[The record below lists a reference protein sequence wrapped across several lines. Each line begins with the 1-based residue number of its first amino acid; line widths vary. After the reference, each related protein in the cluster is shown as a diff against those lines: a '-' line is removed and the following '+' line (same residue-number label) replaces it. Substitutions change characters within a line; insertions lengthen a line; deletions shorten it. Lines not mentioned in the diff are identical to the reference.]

1 MYFYCEWDGML
12 LEDLVIMWFIYFLN
26 CHLENPRVGWVNSTG
41 KNQREKLGVITVIQL
56 RTHGGLY
63 KYISNRNDEKQSDA
77 G

>member
-1 MYFYCEWDGML
+1 M
-12 LEDLVIMWFIYFLN
+12 
-26 CHLENPRVGWVNSTG
+26 NSTG